1 MDSSGNDDKYGDT
14 VEVIPDKDGNWSY
27 KFKDLPTKKTDNI
40 GHITGETYKY
50 YVTEVGINQNNS
62 MSGYDVSYV
71 FKNTDG
77 TVINRTDANVAP
89 GKNMAVDSGT
99 IEITNKLNEYKL
111 PETGGSGNRW
121 LYMLSGVV
129 LIAIATITLFYKK
142 QKVL

>member
-1 MDSSGNDDKYGDT
+1 MFLMYLR
-14 VEVIPDKDGNWSY
+14 I
-27 KFKDLPTKKTDNI
+27 
-40 GHITGETYKY
+40 
-50 YVTEVGINQNNS
+50 Q
-62 MSGYDVSYV
+62 M
-71 FKNTDG
+71 
-77 TVINRTDANVAP
+77 INRTDANVAP

>member
-1 MDSSGNDDKYGDT
+1 MLTNREFHLQTGNLA
-14 VEVIPDKDGNWSY
+14 Y
-27 KFKDLPTKKTDNI
+27 KTGFSFTKR
-40 GHITGETYKY
+40 ESW
-50 YVTEVGINQNNS
+50 VTKGIL
-62 MSGYDVSYV
+62 GLL
-71 FKNTDG
+71 FT
-77 TVINRTDANVAP
+77 P